1 MIHSKGISKMMP
13 YLVHWF
19 IASLALI
26 LTAYF
31 VPGFQVQGL
40 LSAMMA
46 SVVIGF
52 VNIFIWPVL
61 AILTLPLTVLTF
73 GLFLLVVNG
82 LALKIAAALT
92 PGFSISGFMPAIIGS
107 IVLTLIGWLMRFV
120 IFTPSSNTVM
130 G

>member
-1 MIHSKGISKMMP
+1 MMP